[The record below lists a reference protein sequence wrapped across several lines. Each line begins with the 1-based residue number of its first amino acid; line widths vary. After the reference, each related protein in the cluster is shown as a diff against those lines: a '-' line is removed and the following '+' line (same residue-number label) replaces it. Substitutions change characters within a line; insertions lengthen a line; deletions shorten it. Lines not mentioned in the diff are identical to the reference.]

1 MSSDYYVSY
10 TYVYTMPFDTATLE
24 MDLWGL
30 TLGQWV
36 ILIGLW
42 GLLTGLLLLARR
54 VLRTTLKRVTVD
66 AAAAARGYLEVVVGR
81 TRLFFLAGVGLYGA
95 ALLSGA
101 PERHLEVLAT
111 VVFLIFLIQLIFWV
125 NGVVTR
131 YVDSYKEYHLETDAA
146 AVTTVQA
153 MGFIGRL
160 IVYTLVFLLA
170 VDNLGYEVTALL
182 ASLGIGGIAVALALQ
197 NILGDLFASLSI
209 VLDKPF
215 VVGDFLVID
224 GFSGTVEYIGLKT
237 TRLRSLSGEQLV
249 FSNSDLLQSRIR
261 NYKRMFERRI
271 LFTFGVVY
279 QTPYAQLEAIPRL
292 VQDLVEAQDQVRFDR
307 AHFKDYGD
315 SALTFEVVYYVLVPD
330 YNTYMDIQE
339 RINLGLFRTFEARG
353 IAFAYPTRTVYM
365 SNGGGPGV
373 HHSTD
378 DREN

>member
-1 MSSDYYVSY
+1 
-10 TYVYTMPFDTATLE
+10 MPFDTTTLE
-24 MDLWGL
+24 MNLWGL
-30 TLGQWV
+30 TLWQWL

-42 GLLTGLLLLARR
+42 GVLTGLLLLARR
-54 VLRTTLKRVTVD
+54 VLRGTLKRVTVD
-66 AAAAARGYLEVVVGR
+66 AAATVRSYLEVVVDR
-81 TRLFFLAGVGLYGA
+81 TRILFLAAVGLYGA

-101 PERHLEVLAT
+101 PTRLLEVLAT
-111 VVFLIFLIQLIFWV
+111 VVFLIFLIQLILWV
-125 NGVVTR
+125 NGVVSR
-131 YVDSYKEYHLETDAA
+131 YVESYKENHLETDAA

-160 IVYTLVFLLA
+160 ILYTLVFLLA

-215 VVGDFLVID
+215 VVGDFLVIGD
-224 GFSGTVEYIGLKT
+224 FLGTVEYIGLKT

-279 QTPYAQLEAIPRL
+279 QTPYAQVEAIPEL
-292 VQDLVEAQDQVRFDR
+292 VKDLVEAQDQVRFDR
-307 AHFKDYGD
+307 AHFKEYGD

-330 YNTYMDIQE
+330 YTTYMDVQE
-339 RINLGLFRTFEARG
+339 RINLGLFRTFEERG

-365 SNGGGPGV
+365 SNGEAPDL
-373 HHSTD
+373 HDPSS

>member
-1 MSSDYYVSY
+1 
-10 TYVYTMPFDTATLE
+10 MPLDTTTLE
-24 MDLWGL
+24 MNLWGL
-30 TLGQWV
+30 TLWQWL

-42 GLLTGLLLLARR
+42 GVLTGLLLLGRR
-54 VLRTTLKRVTVD
+54 VARGTLKRVTVD
-66 AAAAARGYLEVVVGR
+66 AAATVRGYLQVIVER
-81 TRLFFLAGVGLYGA
+81 TRIFFLAAVGLYGA

-101 PERHLEVLAT
+101 PARLLEILST
-111 VVFLIFLIQLIFWV
+111 VVFLLFLIQLILWV
-125 NGVVTR
+125 NGVVSR
-131 YVDSYKEYHLETDAA
+131 YVESYKEHHLETDAA

-224 GFSGTVEYIGLKT
+224 DLSGTVEYIGLKT

-279 QTPYAQLEAIPRL
+279 HTPYAQVAAIPEL
-292 VQDLVEAQDQVRFDR
+292 VKDLIEAQDQVRFDR
-307 AHFKDYGD
+307 AHFKEYGD
-315 SALTFEVVYYVLVPD
+315 SALTFEVVYHVLVPD
-330 YNTYMDIQE
+330 YTTYMDIQE
-339 RINLGLFRTFEARG
+339 RINLGLFRTFEERG

-365 SNGGGPGV
+365 ANGEAPDHYHAPG
-373 HHSTD
+373 D
-378 DREN
+378 QEN

>member
-1 MSSDYYVSY
+1 
-10 TYVYTMPFDTATLE
+10 MPFDTTTLE
-24 MDLWGL
+24 TNLWGL
-30 TLGQWV
+30 MLWQWLL
-36 ILIGLW
+36 LIGLW

-54 VLRTTLKRVTVD
+54 VLRGTLKRVTADV
-66 AAAAARGYLEVVVGR
+66 AATARGYLQVMVDR
-81 TRLFFLAGVGLYGA
+81 TRVFFLAGLGLYGA

-101 PERHLEVLAT
+101 PSRLLQVLST
-111 VVFLIFLIQLIFWV
+111 VVFLLFLIQLVLWV

-131 YVDSYKEYHLETDAA
+131 YVASYKEEHLEADAA

-215 VVGDFLVID
+215 VVGDFLII
-224 GFSGTVEYIGLKT
+224 GEFLGTVEYIGLKT

-249 FSNSDLLQSRIR
+249 FANSDLLGSRIR

-271 LFTFGVVY
+271 VFTFGVVY
-279 QTPYAQLEAIPRL
+279 QTPYAQVKAIPGL
-292 VQDLVEAQDQVRFDR
+292 VKELVEAEDQARFDR
-307 AHFKDYGD
+307 AHFKEYGD
-315 SALTFEVVYYVLVPD
+315 SALTFEVVYHVLVPD
-330 YNTYMDIQE
+330 YNTYMDVQE
-339 RINLGLFRTFEARG
+339 RINLGLFQTFEERG
-353 IAFAYPTRTVYM
+353 IVFAYPTRTVYM
-365 SNGGGPGV
+365 ANGEAPAA
-373 HHSTD
+373 HHPAA